1 MPLRIH
7 YKHGSKNDRITHRQI
22 WHRLLALIL
31 FPLMIL
37 AAKATASGLTMQSQL
52 SIKEVARAFII
63 QQIDRNFPNHEIEV
77 NNLDSRL
84 KLAVCDMP
92 LEGFL
97 PLGSRL
103 PGNTTIG
110 IRCAGTKPWTV
121 YISVSVKAKRM
132 VVTANHPI
140 LRNATIAK
148 SDIRLEERDVTT
160 SADTYIYDPE
170 HVLGKIAKRSIAT
183 STVLTPDMLNAPLY
197 VHRGQQVI
205 IVAEDSGI
213 QVRMSGTALMDGA
226 EGQIIRAQNAL
237 SKRAVE
243 GQVVQPG
250 IIRVNM

>member
-1 MPLRIH
+1 MPAHIQYDR
-7 YKHGSKNDRITHRQI
+7 GSKNDCITSRYI
-22 WHRLLALIL
+22 WHRLLVLIL
-31 FPLMIL
+31 FPLMLL
-37 AAKATASGLTMQSQL
+37 AAKATASGLTTQSQL

-63 QQIDRNFPNHEIEV
+63 QQISRDFPNHEIEV
-77 NNLDSRL
+77 KNLDSRL
-84 KLAVCDMP
+84 KLAACDIP

-121 YISVSVKAKRM
+121 YMSVSVKAKRM

-140 LRNATIAK
+140 LRNTAIAR

-160 SADTYIYDPE
+160 NAYTYIDDPE
-170 HVLGKIAKRSIAT
+170 HVLGKIAKRSIAA
-183 STVLTPDMLNAPLY
+183 STVLAPDMINPPLY
-197 VHRGQQVI
+197 VRRGQQII
-205 IVAEDSGI
+205 IVAEDSGF
-213 QVRMSGTALMDGA
+213 QVRMSGISLMDGA
-226 EGQIIRAQNAL
+226 EGQIIRAQNSL

-243 GQVVQPG
+243 GQVIQPG